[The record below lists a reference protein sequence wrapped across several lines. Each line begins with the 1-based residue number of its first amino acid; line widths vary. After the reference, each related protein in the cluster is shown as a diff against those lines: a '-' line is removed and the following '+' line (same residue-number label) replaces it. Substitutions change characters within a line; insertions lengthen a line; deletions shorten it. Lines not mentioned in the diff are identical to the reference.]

1 MIPGFIDTSH
11 TTCRDMFADL
21 VSSSNWRFAFNM
33 VQRFTS
39 SNLGILVDFI
49 HISSIPTCNYT
60 VNTNAFIPTG
70 LLKSR
75 IRAEAE
81 PLHVSLL
88 QFLRLLPCLWQGKR
102 RRNCKKPLG
111 RRRRLCSQETFE
123 KPC

>member
-11 TTCRDMFADL
+11 TTCRDVFADL

-60 VNTNAFIPTG
+60 VNTNLQTFTHNLPP
-70 LLKSR
+70 
-75 IRAEAE
+75 AEAKTRE
-81 PLHVSLL
+81 RGVFWGPFTLSPRQRSPDPVRGASPPAPLLDAWMLVS
-88 QFLRLLPCLWQGKR
+88 F
-102 RRNCKKPLG
+102 
-111 RRRRLCSQETFE
+111 
-123 KPC
+123 